1 MMPDW
6 MIPVLTLLTG
16 YLGGYLGASRK
27 VIILETRMEV
37 ILTWKKSATRELAQQ
52 NEDLLIHDT
61 EIGRLCEKAGI
72 PRARRQ
78 SLRNAVDE

>member
-1 MMPDW
+1 MTPDW
-6 MIPVLTLLTG
+6 IIPVLTLLTG

-27 VIILETRMEV
+27 VIVLETRMEDV
-37 ILTWKKSATRELAQQ
+37 LKWKKSATKELAQQ

-78 SLRNAVDE
+78 SLRQEVDE